1 MMESIF
7 PVLESWQGWVSSNEI
22 DEKGYW
28 MNSYS
33 KSLETTANLFCPN
46 GEWMRICAPLKRSI
60 NWLIWFL
67 PVYLCVLC
75 PFFCFVLC
83 SVFLIINSR
92 VLTILAKWNFSQ
104 LEKLSFFPLYT
115 IWFFKKSVFDSFVL
129 VLRSKFLGRHFSLKI
144 QLFIQ

>member
-1 MMESIF
+1 MEEYIWRNLETHIPKWMMESIF

-75 PFFCFVLC
+75 TFFCFVLC
-83 SVFLIINSR
+83 SVFLIITSR
-92 VLTILAKWNFSQ
+92 VLTILAKWNISQ
-104 LEKLSFFPLYT
+104 LEKLSFFS
-115 IWFFKKSVFDSFVL
+115 SVYNMIL
-129 VLRSKFLGRHFSLKI
+129 
-144 QLFIQ
+144 